1 MTSSDILHP
10 ENNLLW
16 EILMC
21 QKEKKQKKSTVNV

>member
-21 QKEKKQKKSTVNV
+21 QKEKQQQQKNYC